1 MIITLTLFLTDS
13 VACEQAE
20 VVKFLVRLIGMVL
33 KNPKARNR
41 GENAYGFVL
50 MELGLELITEED
62 LSGAGVKDKGVEKK
76 IR

>member
-50 MELGLELITEED
+50 MART
-62 LSGAGVKDKGVEKK
+62 
-76 IR
+76 